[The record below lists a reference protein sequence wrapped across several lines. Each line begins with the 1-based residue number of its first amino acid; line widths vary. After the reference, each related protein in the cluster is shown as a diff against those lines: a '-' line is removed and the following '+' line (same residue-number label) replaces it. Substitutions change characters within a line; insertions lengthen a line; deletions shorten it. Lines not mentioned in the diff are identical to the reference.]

1 MKKLVLVLSF
11 FTLALSLSSCDL
23 LRGSEEKPIGDNAQ
37 EEQPQELVEAPE
49 PITIEEQQQEPVA
62 TPAPAPTSKGRFIYA
77 NAYDGFVNVRAQPSA
92 KSAKLGELK
101 NGPNYLVKLGVEGNW
116 TKVKWQNGV
125 GYVNS
130 SLVGDTPWKPVT
142 LNIDANW
149 IEGQYSFNHCDWF
162 IFSNGRYVCFWNC
175 SPWEYGVWRF
185 EGNEIVLTTKIVTEY
200 EERCQ
205 LGCCVGNEKRMEVDE
220 QDSTLGGMFKRT
232 LESKRKLIAEFGE
245 NYYEVDHES
254 ILVSKEDF
262 LEYKRKAAKLVR
274 LK

>member
-11 FTLALSLSSCDL
+11 FTLALSLSSYDL
-23 LRGSEEKPIGDNAQ
+23 LRGSKEKPIGDNA
-37 EEQPQELVEAPE
+37 QELVEAPE
-49 PITIEEQQQEPVA
+49 PITIEKQQDLVA
-62 TPAPAPTSKGRFIYA
+62 TTAPAPTSKEVRIYA

-149 IEGQYSFNHCDWF
+149 IEGQYSFNHSDLL
-162 IFSNGRYVCFWNC
+162 IFSNGRYMRFYNC
-175 SPWEYGVWRF
+175 TPMEYGVWRF
-185 EGNEIVLTTKIVTEY
+185 EGDEIVLTTKIVTEF
-200 EERCQ
+200 EKLWQ
-205 LGCCVGNEKRMEVDE
+205 LGYCVGNESRRKVDE
-220 QDSTLGGMFKRT
+220 QNSTLGHHMYKRPLDS
-232 LESKRKLIAEFGE
+232 LESKRELIAEFGE
-245 NYYEVDHES
+245 NYYEGDET
-254 ILVSKEDF
+254 ILLSKEDF
-262 LEYKRKAAKLVR
+262 LEYKRKAAKLVP

>member
-1 MKKLVLVLSF
+1 MKKLVLGLSF

-23 LRGSEEKPIGDNAQ
+23 SRGSKEKPIGDNAQ

-92 KSAKLGELK
+92 KSAKLGKLK
-101 NGPNYLVKLGVEGNW
+101 NGPSYLIKLGVEGNW

-142 LNIDANW
+142 LNIDANR
-149 IEGQYSFNHCDWF
+149 IEGQYSFNHSDLL
-162 IFSNGRYVCFWNC
+162 IFSNGRYVGFWNC
-175 SPWEYGVWRF
+175 TPMEYGVWRF
-185 EGNEIVLTTKIVTEY
+185 EGNEIVLTTKIVTEF
-200 EERCQ
+200 EELWQ
-205 LGCCVGNEKRMEVDE
+205 LGYCVGNERRMEVDE
-220 QDSTLGGMFKRT
+220 QDSTLGSMFKRT

-245 NYYEVDHES
+245 NYSEGDET
-254 ILVSKEDF
+254 ILLSKEDF
-262 LEYKRKAAKLVR
+262 LEYKRKAAKLVP